1 MEVLVMLRF
10 DIFRLVNCYYIR
22 SLFLL
27 SFILIAL
34 LFISCS
40 LDRKNPL
47 DPASNPTI
55 RVPGRVTGLTYSKV
69 TTPQNVVILR
79 WNQLNDV
86 DGYYIYRALSL
97 HTAKE
102 RITTIESNLV
112 SEYNDSANI
121 TSGRTYYYWI
131 SAFIDY
137 PEGRIEG
144 PLSDR
149 IGFIF

>member
-1 MEVLVMLRF
+1 M
-10 DIFRLVNCYYIR
+10 FRIKK
-22 SLFLL
+22 SLLNYS
-27 SFILIAL
+27 SFISSTRLFTAL
-34 LFISCS
+34 VIIMFFSLISCS

-47 DPASNPTI
+47 DPASNPEI
-55 RVPGRVTGLTYSKV
+55 RVPAKVTGLTYSRV
-69 TTPQNVVILR
+69 TSPQNIVVLR
-79 WNQLNDV
+79 WNLIPDV
-86 DGYYIYRALSL
+86 DGYYIYRAFSL

-102 RITTIESNLV
+102 RITVIESNLV
-112 SEYNDSANI
+112 SEYNDSSSI